1 MNRASFWPFAIMLAV
16 IAASSSS
23 RLATPDLSFT
33 MSPDKVAH
41 FLVFGL
47 LATSVL
53 RIPLFFK
60 LGWHG
65 VVAAAVI
72 VSGCGIL
79 DEFRQSMTPG
89 RAVELNDW
97 VADTLGAIVA
107 VIVYRYWPLYRS
119 ILEWSPFTKKSHT
132 QKGAAH
138 GSKDSKISS

>member
-1 MNRASFWPFAIMLAV
+1 MEPNSIHPERAKIWPFLLMLSV

-33 MSPDKVAH
+33 MSPDKLAH

-53 RIPLFFK
+53 RIPFFFK
-60 LGWHG
+60 LRWRGAL
-65 VVAAAVI
+65 AAACI
-72 VSGCGIL
+72 VSTCGML

-97 VADTLGAIVA
+97 IADTSGAIVA
-107 VIVYRYWPLYRS
+107 VLAYRYWALYRRV
-119 ILEWSPFTKKSHT
+119 LEFPVLFNKSNT
-132 QKGAAH
+132 
-138 GSKDSKISS
+138 